1 MTISILP
8 QKPPYIPQH
17 HWDNLVRVYGSADNV
32 CRRDASGRAY
42 IDVDAMDA
50 LVDSTAAHPI
60 IRSWQRFKTQS
71 DRNLL
76 HSAGPH
82 DAVSSWREF
91 MTAHQSG
98 DREFIAVHQPHHQE
112 FTRLA
117 EHPYRDA
124 EEAWTAARSVESIP
138 AITNVNLSG
147 MADYLTR
154 MAHALRSAEPTLDT
168 EDEALEAPEKAS
180 VGDCFAQAG
189 LWWVIVFFFALV
201 VLIVGIAMS
210 GGGLAAVAAQ
220 ILGILIGAGIWATFA
235 GVIALVVC
243 LGGSVDIQINY

>member
-8 QKPPYIPQH
+8 QKPPYIPQY

-42 IDVDAMDA
+42 IDVDAMDT
-50 LVDSTAAHPI
+50 LVESTAAGPI
-60 IRSWQRFKTQS
+60 IRSWQRFKSQS

-76 HSAGPH
+76 RSAGPH
-82 DAVSSWREF
+82 DAAVSWREF
-91 MTAHQSG
+91 MTS
-98 DREFIAVHQPHHQE
+98 HQPHHQE

-117 EHPYRDA
+117 RHSYREA
-124 EEAWTAARSVESIP
+124 EDAWTAAKNIESIP
-138 AITNVNLSG
+138 VITNINLAG

-154 MAHALRSAEPTLDT
+154 LADGLRSPESALGT
-168 EDEALEAPEKAS
+168 EDEALEAPAKAT

-189 LWWVIVFFFALV
+189 LWWVIWWVIVFFFALV
-201 VLIVGIAMS
+201 VLIVGIVVS

-220 ILGILIGAGIWATFA
+220 ILVILIGAGIQATLG
-235 GVIALVVC
+235 GVIALVIC